1 MGKHDDAER
10 IQFDTRQSWRDWLTA
25 HHATSTGLFV
35 VYFKKSAAKPGPT
48 YEDLIEEALCFGWV
62 DGTARSVDDERTSLW
77 FCPRRTGSN
86 WAASH
91 KARIE
96 RLRAAELM
104 TPAGETVIARAV
116 EDGSWTILDRSE
128 ALVVPDELAAALAA
142 VPGGAQAFDALRPGA
157 RKQLIYQVDSAKRPD
172 TRQRRAAAIAEDLRA
187 P

>member
-10 IQFDTRQSWRDWLTA
+10 LQFDTRQAWRAWLTA

-35 VYFKKSAAKPGPT
+35 VYLKKSAKKPGPS

-86 WAASH
+86 WAASN
-91 KARIE
+91 KARVE
-96 RLRAAELM
+96 RLSAAGLM
-104 TPAGETVIARAV
+104 TPAGLAAIARAK
-116 EDGSWTILDRSE
+116 EDGSWSILDRSE
-128 ALVVPDELAAALAA
+128 SLTLPPELVTAFAAHAGSAAA
-142 VPGGAQAFDALRPGA
+142 FEALSPSA
-157 RKQLIYQVDSAKRPD
+157 RKQLIYQVDSAKRAE
-172 TRQRRAAAIAEDLRA
+172 TRERRASGIAQSLLE